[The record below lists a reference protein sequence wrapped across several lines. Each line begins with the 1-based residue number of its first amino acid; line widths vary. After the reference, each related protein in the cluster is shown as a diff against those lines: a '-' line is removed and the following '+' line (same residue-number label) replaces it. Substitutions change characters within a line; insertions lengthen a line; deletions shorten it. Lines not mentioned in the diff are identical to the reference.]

1 MSKQK
6 IAKAYIEF
14 LSKGD
19 AASIIRLFAVSGA
32 VHSPIYGLKSAAAFY
47 QDLFKDTSQSELVIK
62 GIFEEADKNQ
72 LALYFEYK
80 WTLKSGKQVVFD
92 VVDIL
97 EFDEDLKIQK
107 LTIIYDTVRS
117 RKLVEELN

>member
-1 MSKQK
+1 MSKQE
-6 IAKAYIEF
+6 IAKVYIEF

-19 AASIIRLFAVSGA
+19 AASIIRLFAVSGT

-47 QDLFKDTSQSELVIK
+47 QDLFEDTSQSELVIK
-62 GIFEEADKNQ
+62 GIFEEADMNQ

>member
-1 MSKQK
+1 MSKQE
-6 IAKAYIEF
+6 IAKVYIEF

-19 AASIIRLFAVSGA
+19 AASIIRLFAVSGT
-32 VHSPIYGLKSAAAFY
+32 VHSPIYGLKPAAAFY
-47 QDLFKDTSQSELVIK
+47 QDLFKDTNQSALVIK

>member
-1 MSKQK
+1 MSKRE
-6 IAKAYIEF
+6 IAKTYIEF

-19 AASIIRLFAVSGA
+19 AASIIRLFADSGT
-32 VHSPIYGLKSAAAFY
+32 VYSPIYGLKSAAKFY
-47 QDLFKDTSQSELVIK
+47 QNLFKDTNQSELAIK

-80 WTLKSGKQVVFD
+80 WTLKSGKLVIFD

-97 EFDEDLKIQK
+97 EFDEDFKIQK

>member
-1 MSKQK
+1 MSKQE
-6 IAKAYIEF
+6 IAKVYIEF

-19 AASIIRLFAVSGA
+19 AASIIHLFAASGT

-47 QDLFKDTSQSELVIK
+47 QDLFKDTSQSELAIK
-62 GIFEEADKNQ
+62 GIFEEVDKNQ

-80 WTLKSGKQVVFD
+80 WTLKSGKEVVFD

-97 EFDEDLKIQK
+97 EFDKDLKIQK

-117 RKLVEELN
+117 RKLVDELN

>member
-1 MSKQK
+1 MSKQE

-19 AASIIRLFAVSGA
+19 AASIIRLFAVSGT

-80 WTLKSGKQVVFD
+80 WILKSGKQVVFD

-117 RKLVEELN
+117 RKLVEDLN